1 MILKWDL
8 NKKNT
13 LIEKESWHR
22 VKFKESIDMEL
33 QIIGYS
39 VYFPK
44 TELKKKTRKKA
55 FNCEATFKSQNKLL
69 CKRTVKHC
77 LAIFFKK
84 TAIRNYNGKTFT

>member
-1 MILKWDL
+1 MILKCDL

-44 TELKKKTRKKA
+44 KELKKFPGMFLGQWNLPVFFAKGKQPPLSFPSGCAVILRKCA
-55 FNCEATFKSQNKLL
+55 
-69 CKRTVKHC
+69 
-77 LAIFFKK
+77 
-84 TAIRNYNGKTFT
+84 

>member
-1 MILKWDL
+1 MILKCDL

-44 TELKKKTRKKA
+44 KELKKKLP
-55 FNCEATFKSQNKLL
+55 NSVLL
-69 CKRTVKHC
+69 SFYIKVCFV
-77 LAIFFKK
+77 I
-84 TAIRNYNGKTFT
+84 

>member
-44 TELKKKTRKKA
+44 TELKKKTRNRLSIVRLHLNHKTN
-55 FNCEATFKSQNKLL
+55 FY
-69 CKRTVKHC
+69 VK
-77 LAIFFKK
+77 
-84 TAIRNYNGKTFT
+84 GQ

>member
-44 TELKKKTRKKA
+44 TELKKKLEKG
-55 FNCEATFKSQNKLL
+55 FQL
-69 CKRTVKHC
+69 
-77 LAIFFKK
+77 
-84 TAIRNYNGKTFT
+84 

>member
-13 LIEKESWHR
+13 LIEKESCHR

-44 TELKKKTRKKA
+44 TELKKKTRKRLSIVRLHLNHKTN
-55 FNCEATFKSQNKLL
+55 FY
-69 CKRTVKHC
+69 VK
-77 LAIFFKK
+77 
-84 TAIRNYNGKTFT
+84 GQ

>member
-1 MILKWDL
+1 MILKCDL

-44 TELKKKTRKKA
+44 KELKKKKIEKGFQLWGYIQITKQ
-55 FNCEATFKSQNKLL
+55 TFM
-69 CKRTVKHC
+69 
-77 LAIFFKK
+77 
-84 TAIRNYNGKTFT
+84 

>member
-1 MILKWDL
+1 MILKCDL

-44 TELKKKTRKKA
+44 KELKKKKK
-55 FNCEATFKSQNKLL
+55 
-69 CKRTVKHC
+69 
-77 LAIFFKK
+77 
-84 TAIRNYNGKTFT
+84 

>member
-1 MILKWDL
+1 MLESPRLVHSGTQMILKCDL

-44 TELKKKTRKKA
+44 TELKKKTRKRLSIVRLHLNHKTN
-55 FNCEATFKSQNKLL
+55 FY
-69 CKRTVKHC
+69 VK
-77 LAIFFKK
+77 
-84 TAIRNYNGKTFT
+84 GQ

>member
-1 MILKWDL
+1 MLESPRLVHSGTQMILKCDL

-44 TELKKKTRKKA
+44 KELKKKKIEEG
-55 FNCEATFKSQNKLL
+55 FQL
-69 CKRTVKHC
+69 
-77 LAIFFKK
+77 
-84 TAIRNYNGKTFT
+84 

>member
-44 TELKKKTRKKA
+44 TELKKKTRKRLSIVRLHLNHKTN
-55 FNCEATFKSQNKLL
+55 FY
-69 CKRTVKHC
+69 VK
-77 LAIFFKK
+77 
-84 TAIRNYNGKTFT
+84 GQ

>member
-1 MILKWDL
+1 MILKCDL

-44 TELKKKTRKKA
+44 KELKKKIEKG
-55 FNCEATFKSQNKLL
+55 FQL
-69 CKRTVKHC
+69 
-77 LAIFFKK
+77 
-84 TAIRNYNGKTFT
+84 

>member
-22 VKFKESIDMEL
+22 DARVKESIDMEL
-33 QIIGYS
+33 EIIGYS

-44 TELKKKTRKKA
+44 TELKKTRKGFPIVRLHSNHKA
-55 FNCEATFKSQNKLL
+55 NFY
-69 CKRTVKHC
+69 VK
-77 LAIFFKK
+77 
-84 TAIRNYNGKTFT
+84 GQ